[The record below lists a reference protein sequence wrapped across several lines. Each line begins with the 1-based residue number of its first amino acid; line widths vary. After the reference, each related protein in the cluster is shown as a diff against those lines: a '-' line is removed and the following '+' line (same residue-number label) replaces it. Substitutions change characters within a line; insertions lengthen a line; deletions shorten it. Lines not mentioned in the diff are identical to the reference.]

1 MYPVSLRNVGKTY
14 RLDTVTVPA
23 LSAVSIDIRP
33 GRFTVL
39 CGPSGSGKT
48 TLLNMMGCIDRP
60 DAGEI
65 QVDGQAVQAM
75 TDDALSDFRAR
86 RIGFVF
92 QNFNLLPVL
101 TAFENVEY
109 PLVLAAVP
117 AAQRKARVRALLD
130 AVGLADRAGN
140 RPGQLSGGQR
150 QRVAIARALATEPAL
165 VLADEPTANL
175 DSQTGAE
182 IIALMRRLQRE
193 RGASFVFSS
202 HDPMVLAQADD
213 VVRIRTGIGKA
224 VLVQLAADE
233 RFVGDSTGLAT
244 GNSAAWKVS
253 VQGSNIFFKPAMSSP
268 RTNMVLATNK
278 RTYVFDLAL
287 AGKGQAQTYVL
298 RFRYPEDIR
307 KQQLADEA
315 KRRTAGTMKELYPD
329 TTHGFRNYD
338 FWAFGE
344 KSLAPTAMWDDGRF
358 TYLRFNN
365 ARDMPA
371 VFKVSP
377 DGTESTVNSHVDM
390 DTLVVH
396 DTSA

>member
-117 AAQRKARVRALLD
+117 AAQRKERVRALLD

-150 QRVAIARALATEPAL
+150 QRVAIARAQATEPAL

-213 VVRIRTGIGKA
+213 VVRIR
-224 VLVQLAADE
+224 
-233 RFVGDSTGLAT
+233 
-244 GNSAAWKVS
+244 
-253 VQGSNIFFKPAMSSP
+253 
-268 RTNMVLATNK
+268 
-278 RTYVFDLAL
+278 
-287 AGKGQAQTYVL
+287 
-298 RFRYPEDIR
+298 
-307 KQQLADEA
+307 
-315 KRRTAGTMKELYPD
+315 
-329 TTHGFRNYD
+329 
-338 FWAFGE
+338 
-344 KSLAPTAMWDDGRF
+344 DGRID
-358 TYLRFNN
+358 
-365 ARDMPA
+365 AIEHRDTCA
-371 VFKVSP
+371 EV
-377 DGTESTVNSHVDM
+377 
-390 DTLVVH
+390 
-396 DTSA
+396 AA

>member
-1 MYPVSLRNVGKTY
+1 MTIKKSLLLAGLLTG
-14 RLDTVTVPA
+14 LCFVPA
-23 LSAVSIDIRP
+23 
-33 GRFTVL
+33 
-39 CGPSGSGKT
+39 
-48 TLLNMMGCIDRP
+48 
-60 DAGEI
+60 
-65 QVDGQAVQAM
+65 Q
-75 TDDALSDFRAR
+75 
-86 RIGFVF
+86 
-92 QNFNLLPVL
+92 
-101 TAFENVEY
+101 
-109 PLVLAAVP
+109 
-117 AAQRKARVRALLD
+117 AAQTPK
-130 AVGLADRAGN
+130 G
-140 RPGQLSGGQR
+140 
-150 QRVAIARALATEPAL
+150 
-165 VLADEPTANL
+165 TAYDKRIQYVNYN
-175 DSQTGAE
+175 
-182 IIALMRRLQRE
+182 
-193 RGASFVFSS
+193 
-202 HDPMVLAQADD
+202 ADD

-358 TYLRFNN
+358 TCLRFNN

-396 DTSA
+396 DTSALFHLRLGKSVLGVENRSYDSTGQFNYRGTTIPDTVRMKKGAQK